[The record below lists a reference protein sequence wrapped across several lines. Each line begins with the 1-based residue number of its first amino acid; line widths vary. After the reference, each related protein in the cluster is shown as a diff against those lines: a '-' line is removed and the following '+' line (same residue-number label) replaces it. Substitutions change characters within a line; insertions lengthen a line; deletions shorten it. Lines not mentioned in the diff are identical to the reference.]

1 MITQITNIS
10 GAEMCSAV
18 IVLKQNKIEF
28 FVENLAFQC
37 TSVQERQEMIQMIGL
52 KPHTLASYNLNDDGN
67 LYQIQN

>member
-1 MITQITNIS
+1 
-10 GAEMCSAV
+10 MCSAV

-52 KPHTLASYNLNDDGN
+52 KPHTLASYNLND
-67 LYQIQN
+67 